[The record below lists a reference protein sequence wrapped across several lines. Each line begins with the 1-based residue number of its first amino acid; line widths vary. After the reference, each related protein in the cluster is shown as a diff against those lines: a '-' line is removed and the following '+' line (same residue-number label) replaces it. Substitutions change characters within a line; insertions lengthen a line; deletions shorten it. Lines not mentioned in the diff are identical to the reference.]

1 MTIQKIIN
9 AISTTTDMDITDS
22 EIISYLSNIDA
33 RIKREII
40 DFHINDKYKDWKPY
54 TIDTP
59 KDTELIVPD
68 GYSDLYLFYVKA
80 QLDYKVD
87 EIDRYTNNMIMF
99 NQEYAEFYK
108 WYARTYRSNQSFSFE
123 V

>member
-1 MTIQKIIN
+1 MTIQQVINIIQN
-9 AISTTTDMDITDS
+9 TTDMDITDS
-22 EIISYLSNIDA
+22 ELISYLSNIDA
-33 RIKREII
+33 RIKAEII
-40 DFHINDKYKDWKPY
+40 DFHTDETHKDWKPY
-54 TIDTP
+54 TIETP
-59 KDTELIVPD
+59 KETKLIVPD
-68 GYSDLYLFYVKA
+68 SYSNLYIYYIKA

-108 WYARTYRSNQSFSFE
+108 WYSRTFRSNQSFAFE

>member
-1 MTIQKIIN
+1 MTIQQVLNTIQ
-9 AISTTTDMDITDS
+9 TTTDIDITDT
-22 EIISYLSNIDA
+22 ELISYLSKIDA
-33 RIKREII
+33 KIKAEII
-40 DFHINDKYKDWKPY
+40 DIHTDEKLKDWQPY
-54 TIDTP
+54 TIETP

-68 GYSDLYLFYVKA
+68 SHSNLYIYYVKA

-108 WYARTYRSNQSFSFE
+108 WYSRTYKSNQSFAFE